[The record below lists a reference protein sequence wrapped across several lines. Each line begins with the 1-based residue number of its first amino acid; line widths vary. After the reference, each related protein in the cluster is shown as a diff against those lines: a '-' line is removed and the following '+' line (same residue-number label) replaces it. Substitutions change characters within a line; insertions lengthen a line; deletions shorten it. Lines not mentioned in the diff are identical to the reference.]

1 MRSSLGKDYT
11 WQGIQETSK
20 VHVGSSS
27 FGFSKAEGKEDVQ
40 NESFKG
46 NSSQKNSMMTVG
58 SHRSYSKR
66 LPGASVR
73 KNCKT
78 T

>member
-27 FGFSKAEGKEDVQ
+27 IGFSKVEGKEDVQ

-58 SHRSYSKR
+58 SSKR